1 MRRIELDGRAMD
13 SRDALHRQLREAF
26 NFTEDYGKNLDAL
39 HDSLGELK
47 DVQVVLRHRQ
57 AMLNSLGV
65 YGQKLL
71 AVFRDTAA
79 SRDDFRFSSLE

>member
-13 SRDALHRQLREAF
+13 SRDALHRHLMEAF
-26 NFTEDYGKNLDAL
+26 NFAEDYGRNLDAL

-47 DVQVVLRHRQ
+47 DVQVVLRYKQ
-57 AMLNSLGV
+57 AMLNTLGV

-71 AVFRDTAA
+71 SVFLHAAA
-79 SRDDFRFSSLE
+79 SRDDFRFSSLD

>member
-1 MRRIELDGRAMD
+1 MD
-13 SRDALHRQLREAF
+13 SRDALHRQLMEVF
-26 NFTEDYGKNLDAL
+26 DFVEDYGRNLDAL

-47 DVQVVLRHRQ
+47 DVQVVLRYKQ

-71 AVFRDTAA
+71 DVFRDTAL
-79 SRDDFRFSSLE
+79 SKDDFRFSSLD